1 MAKSK
6 NAGKSDVSQVQD
18 QSERKKALEAAMAQI
33 EKQFGQGAVMRMGD
47 RTQVDIDTVP
57 TGALTLDI
65 ALGIGGLP
73 RGRII
78 EIYGPE
84 SSGKTTVALHCVAE
98 AQKMG
103 GTCAFIDAEHALDA
117 VYAGNIG
124 VDVDNLLL
132 SQPDTGEQALE
143 ICETLV
149 RSGCID
155 VVVIDSVAALVPKAE
170 IDGEMGDSHVGLQAR
185 LMSQALR
192 KLAPVVSK
200 SNCICIF
207 INQLREKVGVMFG
220 NPETTPGGRALKFYA
235 SVRLDVRRVET
246 LRNGTD
252 VIGNHTRVRVVKN
265 KVAPPLKEAEFD
277 ILYGHGISN
286 EGCILD
292 LAVTNNIVDKSGSWF
307 SYNGSKIA
315 QGRDAAKQFLIEHP
329 EVMTEIETKVR
340 ESYMPADDEGDDEVQ
355 VSAPVAEAAA
365 EETEDDILGIDV

>member
-6 NAGKSDVSQVQD
+6 NSTKSAVTPVQD
-18 QSERKKALEAAMAQI
+18 QSERKKALDAAMAQI
-33 EKQFGQGAVMRMGD
+33 EKQFGQGAVMRLGD
-47 RTQVDIDTVP
+47 QTHIDIETIP

-73 RGRII
+73 RGRIV

-98 AQKMG
+98 AQKQG

-117 VYAGNIG
+117 NYAANIG
-124 VDVDNLLL
+124 VDIDNLLL

-155 VVVIDSVAALVPKAE
+155 VVVIDSVAALVPRAE
-170 IDGEMGDSHVGLQAR
+170 IEGEMGDSHVGLQAR

-192 KLAPVVSK
+192 KLAPVVAK
-200 SNCICIF
+200 SNTICIF

-329 EVMTEIETKVR
+329 DVMSDIETKVR